1 MALSR
6 ISARLSTDRCII
18 PQGILQRITLIIKSA
33 TTNAPLERFLFD
45 LSYMDLTPLPTD
57 EARDTTVL
65 LHSPSHRDI
74 KLLFQAFLT
83 KLSALETGL
92 VDNDPDEGGF
102 RAA

>member
-1 MALSR
+1 MHHS
-6 ISARLSTDRCII
+6 

-45 LSYMDLTPLPTD
+45 LSYMDLTPLPTE

-65 LHSPSHRDI
+65 LQSPSHRDI